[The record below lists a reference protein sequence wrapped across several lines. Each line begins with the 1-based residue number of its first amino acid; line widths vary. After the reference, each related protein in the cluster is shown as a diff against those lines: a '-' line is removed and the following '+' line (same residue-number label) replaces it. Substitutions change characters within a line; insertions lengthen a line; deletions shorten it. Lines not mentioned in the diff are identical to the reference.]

1 MESFLQNREQVAS
14 DGVKIVGGDPVA
26 TARRPGAGS
35 WASLRQD
42 EPVTAPEGEGAGP
55 PTLGKSA
62 KGEPSVRPVMEG
74 GRVTA
79 LVVTCTCGK
88 TTEIA
93 LEY

>member
-26 TARRPGAGS
+26 NAKRPGTGS
-35 WASLRQD
+35 WASLRHG
-42 EPVTAPEGEGAGP
+42 EPVAAPESEGAGP
-55 PTLGKSA
+55 AAGKSA
-62 KGEPSVRPVMEG
+62 KSEPSVRPVMEG